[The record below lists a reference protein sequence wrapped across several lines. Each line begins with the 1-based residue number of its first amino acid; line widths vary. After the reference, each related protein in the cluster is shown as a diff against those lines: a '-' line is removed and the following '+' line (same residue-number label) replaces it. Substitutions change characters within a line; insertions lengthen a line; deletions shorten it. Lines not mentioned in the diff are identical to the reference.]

1 MFIYSDD
8 NMDCSNYVYFM
19 MTFFTVYH
27 VIQYMEL
34 NHMQF
39 YSFEQWVTEFI
50 VPIYLISIVIQLVFQ
65 LGMSILIFDSVSTN
79 KKKSNKMNVYQVKK

>member
-27 VIQYMEL
+27 VIQIMEL
-34 NHMQF
+34 NSMQF
-39 YSFEQWVTEFI
+39 YNFEQWIHESI
-50 VPIYLISIVIQLVFQ
+50 VPIYLISTIIQLAIQV
-65 LGMSILIFDSVSTN
+65 GMSILIFDSVSTN
-79 KKKSNKMNVYQVKK
+79 ENEIKQDECLFIQ